1 MLLFSA
7 SAILVSAA
15 IKYKK
20 ISIYPISERDI
31 AFIVDKKIKNDELI
45 KNISKFIKKDIL
57 NSINIFDIYEGEK
70 IESNMKSVAFN
81 IKFQSMIETL
91 SDNIINEQIKNLKE
105 GLKNI
110 YPNIKF
116 RE

>member
-1 MLLFSA
+1 
-7 SAILVSAA
+7 
-15 IKYKK
+15 
-20 ISIYPISERDI
+20 
-31 AFIVDKKIKNDELI
+31 
-45 KNISKFIKKDIL
+45 
-57 NSINIFDIYEGEK
+57 
-70 IESNMKSVAFN
+70 MKSVAFN